1 MSREI
6 RISVH
11 KDFRRRYISYLLE
24 QFVMLSSHI
33 YISKDGDRT
42 VNAKSM
48 LGLLS
53 LGIVNGD
60 EITVGVVNDNT
71 SVMSS
76 DLAKVIEI
84 LECDGNEGV

>member
-11 KDFRRRYISYLLE
+11 KDFGRRYISYLLE
-24 QFVMLSSHI
+24 QFATLSSHI
-33 YISKDGDRT
+33 YISKDGNRT

-53 LGIVNGD
+53 LGIMNSD

-76 DLAKVIEI
+76 DLARVIEI
-84 LECDGNEGV
+84 LGCDDNEY

>member
-1 MSREI
+1 
-6 RISVH
+6 
-11 KDFRRRYISYLLE
+11 
-24 QFVMLSSHI
+24 MLSSHI
-33 YISKDGDRT
+33 YIAKDGDRT

-53 LGIVNGD
+53 LGIMNGD

-76 DLAKVIEI
+76 DLTRVIEI
-84 LECDGNEGV
+84 LECDGNEY

>member
-6 RISVH
+6 RISAH
-11 KDFRRRYISYLLE
+11 KDFGRRYISCLLD
-24 QFVMLSSHI
+24 QFATLSSHI

-48 LGLLS
+48 LGLFS

-76 DLAKVIEI
+76 DLTRVIEKI
-84 LECDGNEGV
+84 NSSQSH